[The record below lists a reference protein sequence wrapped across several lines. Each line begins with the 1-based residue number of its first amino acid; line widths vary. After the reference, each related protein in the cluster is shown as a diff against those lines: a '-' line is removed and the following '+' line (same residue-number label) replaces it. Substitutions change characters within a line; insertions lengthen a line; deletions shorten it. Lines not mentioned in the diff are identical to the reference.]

1 MEKELTLQE
10 KEERWI
16 SALKRKEKCRTM
28 EEWDFEVMSEV
39 LYEDDEFIFWK
50 ECIGTYTFKKKKT
63 EKVWLPNWIYFLKVK
78 KLKDRKL

>member
-16 SALKRKEKCRTM
+16 SALKRKEECRTM

-39 LYEDDEFIFWK
+39 LYEDDEFIFRK
-50 ECIGTYTFKKKKT
+50 ECIETYTFKKKDG
-63 EKVWLPNWIYFLKVK
+63 EGLASEL
-78 KLKDRKL
+78 D